1 MRVEINWVVLATII
15 GPLLAAVV
23 AVALDRWLER
33 RPKLIS
39 WLGHASAVR
48 MPAAQPQGQPY
59 DIYTHTVVVRN
70 AGRRSANNVR
80 LGHYRLPN
88 FSVFPAIAHRVENVH
103 GGGSEIIF
111 PILVPNEQVTITYL
125 YFPPVTYNQVNS
137 YTKSDEGMAR
147 IITVLPTPMQPMWF
161 LRTAAGI
168 FFVGVVTVLYLFV
181 LFALWVVR
189 LVSG

>member
-1 MRVEINWVVLATII
+1 MKVDINWVVLATII
-15 GPLLAAVV
+15 GPLLAAAA

-48 MPAAQPQGQPY
+48 MPPAQPQGQPY

-70 AGRRSANNVR
+70 AGRRSANNMR
-80 LGHYRLPN
+80 LGHFHLPN
-88 FSVFPAIAHRVENVH
+88 FSVFPAVAHRVENVP

-111 PILVPNEQVTITYL
+111 PTLVPSEQVTITYL
-125 YFPPVTYNQVNS
+125 YFPPVTYNQINS
-137 YTKSDEGMAR
+137 YAKSDEGMAR
-147 IITVLPTPMQPMWF
+147 IITMLPTPMQPMWL
-161 LRTAAGI
+161 LRTAA
-168 FFVGVVTVLYLFV
+168 VVLLLGVVMALYLLV

-189 LVSG
+189 LTSG